1 MPLAIDPFKTAT
13 AAGTG
18 VLNTISAVWKTLVRA
33 DNATKQQSLANFTS
47 AARVEPLAIISSD
60 CIHVEELPM
69 ILQSVNSL
77 FAAYY
82 LQAISLIGT
91 VDKVQVVKLL
101 DQLNPTRDGVGK
113 LANWAGD
120 AVMGRISGESITEP
134 DWRMAQESYK
144 DRLPTSFNTLAMEE
158 ETKKI
163 KDGPQEE
170 KTKNKDGIVLDDKS
184 KNAIASTIELSNL
197 SVGKLISVTITM
209 NGQQITLPISVRLLV
224 NQIPDSSL
232 EYLLTL
238 PASDDGRLGFIERY
252 HAWRSGRITFI
263 KDLILCQDLIDAH
276 KKALMKD
283 TQGVYS
289 EVVARANGHK
299 IAGFVSGQPS
309 LASASNIYVISD
321 TVAEDIED
329 KLGGKLSNPHIRDKI
344 FSTGYGMFI
353 VVVNKTW
360 DNVTFYI
367 RGLASGSTL
376 GFRDLKAAAKGT
388 GPDIGEILKAYQ
400 LGNNVQF

>member
-120 AVMGRISGESITEP
+120 
-134 DWRMAQESYK
+134 
-144 DRLPTSFNTLAMEE
+144 
-158 ETKKI
+158 
-163 KDGPQEE
+163 
-170 KTKNKDGIVLDDKS
+170 
-184 KNAIASTIELSNL
+184 
-197 SVGKLISVTITM
+197 
-209 NGQQITLPISVRLLV
+209 
-224 NQIPDSSL
+224 
-232 EYLLTL
+232 
-238 PASDDGRLGFIERY
+238 
-252 HAWRSGRITFI
+252 
-263 KDLILCQDLIDAH
+263 
-276 KKALMKD
+276 
-283 TQGVYS
+283 
-289 EVVARANGHK
+289 
-299 IAGFVSGQPS
+299 
-309 LASASNIYVISD
+309 
-321 TVAEDIED
+321 
-329 KLGGKLSNPHIRDKI
+329 
-344 FSTGYGMFI
+344 
-353 VVVNKTW
+353 
-360 DNVTFYI
+360 
-367 RGLASGSTL
+367 
-376 GFRDLKAAAKGT
+376 
-388 GPDIGEILKAYQ
+388 
-400 LGNNVQF
+400 